1 MSNNA
6 PPPMK
11 MSAQDMDTAK
21 NAAMFLNKTV
31 TKYEKNKI
39 KPTLAEIYNFRFQSR
54 LQFLTQSD
62 NVDRCQ
68 RRDATRFQ
76 FRY

>member
-31 TKYEKNKI
+31 TKYEKLKKKQLLVKFI
-39 KPTLAEIYNFRFQSR
+39 ILGSKAGCSF
-54 LQFLTQSD
+54 
-62 NVDRCQ
+62 
-68 RRDATRFQ
+68 
-76 FRY
+76 